1 MWCETTFV
9 SLFPRKPPRG
19 KPAAD
24 ARKRRLPF
32 FLGDCGK
39 IRGPC
44 NTPVTSRLRLFTR
57 QKVTYGCLGRN
68 AAHLV
73 ARPPRTP
80 FWGTFVATFPDQALD
95 IQVRSEARIQ
105 FPKAD
110 FDFSAQ
116 LSECINS
123 PQQFAAELLL
133 CRFR

>member
-1 MWCETTFV
+1 
-9 SLFPRKPPRG
+9 
-19 KPAAD
+19 
-24 ARKRRLPF
+24 
-32 FLGDCGK
+32 
-39 IRGPC
+39 
-44 NTPVTSRLRLFTR
+44 VTSPLRLFTR

-68 AAHLV
+68 AGAHLV
-73 ARPPRTP
+73 ARPQRTP
-80 FWGTFVATFPDQALD
+80 FWATFVATFPDQALD
-95 IQVRSEARIQ
+95 IQVLSEARIQ